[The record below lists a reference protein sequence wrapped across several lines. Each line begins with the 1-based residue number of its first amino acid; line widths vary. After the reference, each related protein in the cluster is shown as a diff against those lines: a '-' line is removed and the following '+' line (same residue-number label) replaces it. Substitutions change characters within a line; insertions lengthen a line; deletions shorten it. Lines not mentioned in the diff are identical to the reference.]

1 MKIAKAEN
9 RKTNAKIKM
18 FTNENRQLT
27 QALKRKVPDDSET
40 TIMPSDSEADVS
52 NEVLQ
57 YVSPGGKK
65 KALKRLKLTRPSKS
79 AQKMLQLDRF
89 LISTPERKSSHACAI
104 KES

>member
-1 MKIAKAEN
+1 
-9 RKTNAKIKM
+9 M

-65 KALKRLKLTRPSKS
+65 RLLKG
-79 AQKMLQLDRF
+79 
-89 LISTPERKSSHACAI
+89 
-104 KES
+104 